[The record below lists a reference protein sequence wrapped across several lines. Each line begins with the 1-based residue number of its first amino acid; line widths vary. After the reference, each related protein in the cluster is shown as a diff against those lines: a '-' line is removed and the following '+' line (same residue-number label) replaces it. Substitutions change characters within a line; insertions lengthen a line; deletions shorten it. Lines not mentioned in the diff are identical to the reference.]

1 MKKYIA
7 RHALELLMVVSLIG
21 SLCVIFMEPATETD
35 YIQHTVQTG
44 ETVWAIAERYA
55 DKQVR
60 PFNEFVYEIQAQ
72 NKLAG
77 RYIQPGDVLVIPI
90 VANSVERTR

>member
-7 RHALELLMVVSLIG
+7 RHALELLMVFAMIG
-21 SLCVIFMEPATETD
+21 ALCVIFMEPATETD

-55 DKQVR
+55 DKQVK
-60 PFNEFVYEIQAQ
+60 PFNEFVFEIQQQ

-77 RYIQPGDVLVIPI
+77 RYIQPGDILVIPM
-90 VANSVERTR
+90 ASHTK

>member
-55 DKQVR
+55 DKQVK
-60 PFNEFVYEIQAQ
+60 PFNVFVFEIQQQ

-77 RYIQPGDVLVIPI
+77 RYIQPGDILVIPM
-90 VANSVERTR
+90 ASQR

>member
-7 RHALELLMVVSLIG
+7 RHALELLMIVSLIG

-55 DKQVR
+55 DKQVK
-60 PFNEFVYEIQAQ
+60 PFNEFVFEIQQQ

-77 RYIQPGDVLVIPI
+77 RYIHPGDILVIPM
-90 VANSVERTR
+90 ASHTK

>member
-21 SLCVIFMEPATETD
+21 SLCVIFMEPETETD

-55 DKQVR
+55 DKQVK
-60 PFNEFVYEIQAQ
+60 PFNEFVFEIQQQ

-77 RYIQPGDVLVIPI
+77 KYIQPGDILVIPM
-90 VANSVERTR
+90 ASHTK

>member
-55 DKQVR
+55 DKQVK
-60 PFNEFVYEIQAQ
+60 PFNEFVFEIQQQ

-77 RYIQPGDVLVIPI
+77 RYIQPGDILVIPM
-90 VANSVERTR
+90 ASQR

>member
-55 DKQVR
+55 DKQVK
-60 PFNEFVYEIQAQ
+60 PFNEFVFEIQQQ

-77 RYIQPGDVLVIPI
+77 RYIQPGDILVIPM
-90 VANSVERTR
+90 ASHTK

>member
-7 RHALELLMVVSLIG
+7 RHALELLMVISLIG

-44 ETVWAIAERYA
+44 ETVWEIAERYA
-55 DKQVR
+55 NKQVK
-60 PFNEFVYEIQAQ
+60 PFNEFVFDIQQ
-72 NKLAG
+72 ENKLAG
-77 RYIQPGDVLVIPI
+77 RYIQPGDILVIPM
-90 VANSVERTR
+90 ASHTK

>member
-44 ETVWAIAERYA
+44 ETVWEIAERYA
-55 DKQVR
+55 NKQVK
-60 PFNEFVYEIQAQ
+60 PFNEFVFDIQQ
-72 NKLAG
+72 ENKLAG
-77 RYIQPGDVLVIPI
+77 RYIQPGDILVIPM
-90 VANSVERTR
+90 ASHTK

>member
-55 DKQVR
+55 DKQVK
-60 PFNEFVYEIQAQ
+60 PFNEFVFEIQQQ
-72 NKLAG
+72 NKLGG
-77 RYIQPGDVLVIPI
+77 RYIQPGDILVIPM
-90 VANSVERTR
+90 ASHTK

>member
-1 MKKYIA
+1 MKRYIA

-44 ETVWAIAERYA
+44 ETVWEIAERYA
-55 DKQVR
+55 NKQVK
-60 PFNEFVYEIQAQ
+60 PFNEFVFDIQQ
-72 NKLAG
+72 ENKLAG
-77 RYIQPGDVLVIPI
+77 RYIQPGDILVIPM
-90 VANSVERTR
+90 ASHTK

>member
-1 MKKYIA
+1 MKKYVS
-7 RHALELLMVVSLIG
+7 RHALELLMVFAMIG
-21 SLCVIFMEPATETD
+21 ALCVIFMEPATETD

-55 DKQVR
+55 DKQVK
-60 PFNEFVYEIQAQ
+60 PFNEFVFEIQQQ

-77 RYIQPGDVLVIPI
+77 RYIQPGDILVIPM
-90 VANSVERTR
+90 ASHTK

>member
-7 RHALELLMVVSLIG
+7 RHALELLIISALIG
-21 SLCVIFMEPATETD
+21 ALCVIFMEPDTTTSYLE
-35 YIQHTVQTG
+35 HTVQTG
-44 ETVWAIAERYA
+44 ETVWEIAERYA

-77 RYIQPGDVLVIPI
+77 KYIQPGDVLVIPMT
-90 VANSVERTR
+90 ANSVERTR